1 MNSASKK
8 LYQSWLI
15 LRITYGT
22 LFILVG
28 ADKFFNLLTNWQQ
41 FIGATTSHFLPI
53 DPSLLL
59 KLVGVI
65 QISAGLLLFTQWIK
79 YGIYLILALLLVI
92 FINLFSVPIPL
103 LVIGHDLGMIVG
115 IIVLWNLTLLHE
127 NKVYLQ

>member
-41 FIGATTSHFLPI
+41 FIGATTNHFLPI

-59 KLVGVI
+59 KLFGVI
-65 QISAGLLLFTQWIK
+65 QIFAGLLLFTRWIRF
-79 YGIYLILALLLVI
+79 GIYLILALLLII
-92 FINLFSVPIPL
+92 FINLFSAPTSL
-103 LVIGHDLGMIVG
+103 LVIGHDLGMIAG
-115 IIVLWNLTLLHE
+115 IIVLWNLTE
-127 NKVYLQ
+127 IVKN